1 MKQDIMSPLPFPRY
15 PQLWRLAFLSS
26 LLGPTMAAAEPG
38 PTPATESWQDLQL
51 QLRSTRNFRLGAPF
65 NVRVLEGGERV
76 LYQKATPPSTA
87 AAIYEFNRNT
97 GVESKVLD
105 ADMLGAGEGPVSAEE
120 KALRERLRLLTGGI
134 SFYDQHPNGDWI
146 LTPVKGKLF
155 LFDRKTQKAREI
167 GSGQGPA
174 FGPKIASD
182 NEHVAFVR
190 ASNLYVA
197 PIAGGP
203 ALALTKGGTEE
214 KSYGVAEFIAQEEL
228 NRKDGFW
235 WSPDSQTLLLQEVDQ
250 RHVERLSIA
259 DPFRP
264 DAEPQRPYYPRP
276 GKANAKF
283 RFGFVAAK
291 GGPITWIDYGKEPLE
306 YIGPVQWSKHGKPS
320 FLLLNRLQNEARLV
334 TADPKTGRTQT
345 LLKETDAA
353 WVDIDRS
360 VPLWLPQNQGFVW
373 TSEKTG
379 PKRLSLHDESGKFV
393 RTISPD
399 NIQVRNVLGASRD
412 GKTVYYEG
420 ALDSIASAIY
430 SSRIADGATTVV
442 LAHAS
447 GSVGVSSSFHDTLF
461 AARITTLQGEDR
473 TVLRSW
479 NDDRE
484 QLIPSAAAEP
494 VMKANATIVRIGPQ
508 EIRTVIIR
516 PSNFNPKKKYPVV
529 EHAYGGPSSL
539 QVRASG
545 RAYLEDQVLAD
556 ALQAVVVRM
565 DTAGTPDRGRDWERA
580 IFKKF
585 GSLPVN
591 DHAETLKLLCAQY
604 PELDADRIGVFG
616 WSYGGYFA
624 AYAVLARPDV
634 YKAGVAGAPP
644 VDWVDYDTAY
654 TERYLGLPE
663 TDKEAY
669 ASSSLLPL
677 LQADKRSRTP
687 RPLLVIHG
695 TADDNV
701 FFFNSMKLIDS
712 LERAAWPYEFLP
724 LMGQTHIVSDAELD
738 VSRFDRTLNFF
749 RQHLNLSK

>member
-1 MKQDIMSPLPFPRY
+1 MKQDTMSPLPYPRF
-15 PQLWRLAFLSS
+15 WRLALLSS
-26 LLGPTMAAAEPG
+26 LLGPGFAVAEPG
-38 PTPATESWQDLQL
+38 PTAATSSWQQLQQ
-51 QLRSTRNFRLGAPF
+51 QLRSTRSFRLGAPF
-65 NVRVLEGGERV
+65 NVRILDGGERV
-76 LYQKATPPSTA
+76 LYQKAIPPSTA
-87 AAIYEFNRNT
+87 AAVYEFNRTT
-97 GVESKVLD
+97 GVETKVLD
-105 ADMLGAGEGPVSAEE
+105 AEMLGAGEGPVSAEE

-134 SFYDQHPNGDWI
+134 SFYDNHPKGDWI

-155 LFDRKTQKAREI
+155 LYDRTTQKSREI
-167 GSGQGPA
+167 GAGQGPA
-174 FGPKIASD
+174 FGPKISPD
-182 NEHVAFVR
+182 HKQVAFVR

-197 PIAGGP
+197 PVSGGP
-203 ALALTKGGTEE
+203 AVAVTKGGTEE
-214 KSYGVAEFIAQEEL
+214 KSFGVAEFIAQEEL

-235 WSPDSQTLLLQEVDQ
+235 WSPDSQTLLMQAVDQ
-250 RHVERLSIA
+250 SHVERLSIA

-276 GKANAKF
+276 GKANATF

-291 GGPITWIDYGKEPLE
+291 GGKITWIDFGKESFE
-306 YIGPVQWSKHGKPS
+306 YVGPVQWSKHGKPS

-334 TADPKTGRTQT
+334 TADPKTGRTET
-345 LLKETDAA
+345 LIKETDAA

-360 VPLWLPQNQGFVW
+360 VPLWLPENQGFLW
-373 TSEKTG
+373 TSESSG
-379 PKRLSLHDESGKFV
+379 PKRLNLHNPKGQFIRNV
-393 RTISPD
+393 SPA
-399 NIQVRNVLGASRD
+399 NIQVRSVLGASKD

-420 ALDSIASAIY
+420 ATDSIASAVY
-430 SSRIADGATTVV
+430 ASQIADGTTRTV
-442 LAHAS
+442 LAQEN
-447 GSVGVSSSFHDTLF
+447 GSVGISSSFNDQLF
-461 AARITTLQGEDR
+461 AARVTTLDGADR
-473 TVLRSW
+473 TALRSW
-479 NDDRE
+479 ADEKE
-484 QLIPSAAAEP
+484 QVIPSAAAEP

-508 EIRTVIIR
+508 EIRTVIVR
-516 PSNFNPKKKYPVV
+516 PSDFNPKKKYPVV

-591 DHAETLKLLCAQY
+591 DHAETLKLLCAKY
-604 PELDADRIGVFG
+604 PELDANRIGVYG

-634 YKAGVAGAPP
+634 YTAAVAGAPP

-663 TDKEAY
+663 KDKEAY
-669 ASSSLLPL
+669 TSSSLLTL
-677 LQADKRSRTP
+677 LQPEKRSKTP
-687 RPLLVIHG
+687 KPLLVIHG

-701 FFFNSMKLIDS
+701 FFFNSMKLVDA

-724 LMGQTHIVSDAELD
+724 LMGQTHMVTDAELD
-738 VSRFDRTLNFF
+738 ARRFDRTLNFF
-749 RQHLNLSK
+749 RQHLNSTP

>member
-1 MKQDIMSPLPFPRY
+1 V
-15 PQLWRLAFLSS
+15 
-26 LLGPTMAAAEPG
+26 AEPG
-38 PTPATESWQDLQL
+38 PTPAGGNWKELQE

-65 NVRVLEGGERV
+65 NVHVLDGGERV

-87 AAIYEFNRNT
+87 AAVYEFNRRT
-97 GVESKVLD
+97 GVESKILD

-134 SFYDQHPNGDWI
+134 SFYDNHSNGDWI

-155 LFDRKTQKAREI
+155 LYDRKTGKSREV
-167 GSGQGPA
+167 GAGQGPA
-174 FGPKIASD
+174 FGPKIAPD
-182 NEHVAFVR
+182 NKQVAFVR

-197 PIAGGP
+197 PLAGGP
-203 ALALTKGGTEE
+203 AVAITKGGTEE
-214 KSYGVAEFIAQEEL
+214 KSFGVAEFIAQEEL

-235 WSPDSQTLLLQEVDQ
+235 WSPDSKTLLLQAVDQ
-250 RHVERLSIA
+250 AHVERLSIA

-283 RFGFVAAK
+283 RFGFVSAQ
-291 GGPITWIDYGKEPLE
+291 GGPITWIDFGKETFE
-306 YIGPVQWSKHGKPS
+306 YVGPVQWSKHGKPS

-360 VPLWLPQNQGFVW
+360 VPLWLPQKQGFLW
-373 TSEKTG
+373 TSESSG
-379 PKRLSLHDESGKFV
+379 PKRLSLHDESGKMI
-393 RTISPD
+393 RTVSPD
-399 NIQVRNVLGASRD
+399 NLQVRNVLGASAD
-412 GKTVYYEG
+412 GRTVYYE
-420 ALDSIASAIY
+420 AAADSIASAVY
-430 SSRIADGATTVV
+430 ASSISDGSTRTVIAREN
-442 LAHAS
+442 
-447 GSVGVSSSFHDTLF
+447 GSVGVTSSFNDQLF
-461 AARITTLQGEDR
+461 AARITTLDGDDQ

-479 NDDRE
+479 DDDKE
-484 QLIPSAAAEP
+484 QVIPSAAAEP
-494 VMKANATIVRIGPQ
+494 VMKTNATIVRIGPQ
-508 EIRTVIIR
+508 EIRTIIIR
-516 PSNFNPKKKYPVV
+516 PSNFDPKKKYPLV

-565 DTAGTPDRGRDWERA
+565 DTAGTPDRGRDWEKA

-591 DHAETLKLLCAQY
+591 DHAETLKLLCAKY
-604 PELDADRIGVFG
+604 PELDANRIGVYG

-654 TERYLGLPE
+654 TERYLGLPAK
-663 TDKEAY
+663 DKEAY

-677 LQADKRSRTP
+677 LQADKRSQTP

-738 VSRFDRTLNFF
+738 IRRFDRTLNFF
-749 RQHLNLSK
+749 RQHLNSGK

>member
-1 MKQDIMSPLPFPRY
+1 MKQDIMSPLPYPRF
-15 PQLWRLAFLSS
+15 WRLALLSS
-26 LLGPTMAAAEPG
+26 FLGQSMAVAEPG
-38 PTPATESWQDLQL
+38 PTPAGGSWQELQK

-65 NVRVLEGGERV
+65 NVHGLEGGERV
-76 LYQKATPPSTA
+76 LYQKAIPPSTA
-87 AAIYEFNRNT
+87 AAVYEFNRTT
-97 GVESKVLD
+97 GVETKVLD
-105 ADMLGAGEGPVSAEE
+105 AEMLGAGDGPVSAEE

-134 SFYDQHPNGDWI
+134 SFYDNHPNGDWI
-146 LTPVKGKLF
+146 LTPVKGKLL

-167 GSGQGPA
+167 GPGQGPA
-174 FGPKIASD
+174 FGPKISPD
-182 NEHVAFVR
+182 HKQVAFVR
-190 ASNLYVA
+190 SSNLYVA
-197 PIAGGP
+197 ALNGSP
-203 ALALTKGGTEE
+203 AVAVTKGGTEE
-214 KSYGVAEFIAQEEL
+214 KSFGVAEFIAQEEL

-235 WSPDSQTLLLQEVDQ
+235 WSPDSQTLLLQAVDQ
-250 RHVERLSIA
+250 SQVERLSIA

-276 GKANAKF
+276 GKVNAKF
-283 RFGFVAAK
+283 RFGFVSAK
-291 GGPITWIDYGKEPLE
+291 GGPITWIDFGKEAFE
-306 YIGPVQWSKHGKPS
+306 YVGPVQWTKHGKPS

-334 TADPKTGRTQT
+334 TADPKTGRTQL

-360 VPLWLPQNQGFVW
+360 VPLWLPENQGFLW
-373 TSEKTG
+373 TSGKAG
-379 PKRLSLHDESGKFV
+379 PKRLSLHDSHGKWV
-393 RTISPD
+393 RAISPD
-399 NIQVRNVLGASRD
+399 NIQVRNVLGASPD
-412 GKTVYYEG
+412 GKTVYYE
-420 ALDSIASAIY
+420 AAADTIASAVY
-430 SSRIADGATTVV
+430 ASSITDGSTRTV
-442 LAHAS
+442 AS
-447 GSVGVSSSFHDTLF
+447 QDQGSVSVTSLFHSQIF
-461 AARITTLQGEDR
+461 AARITTLQGEDKTIVR
-473 TVLRSW
+473 GW
-479 NDDRE
+479 NEDKE
-484 QLIPSAAAEP
+484 QMIPSAAVEP
-494 VMKANATIVRIGPQ
+494 VMQANASIVRIGPQ
-508 EIRTVIIR
+508 EIRTIIIR
-516 PSNFNPKKKYPVV
+516 PSNFDPKKKYPVL

-539 QVRASG
+539 QVRAAG
-545 RAYLEDQVLAD
+545 RVYLEDQVLAD

-591 DHAETLKLLCAQY
+591 DHAETLKLLCAKY
-604 PELDADRIGVFG
+604 PELDANRIGVFG

-663 TDKEAY
+663 KDKEAY
-669 ASSSLLPL
+669 ASASLLTL
-677 LQADKRSRTP
+677 LQPEKRTKTP

-724 LMGQTHIVSDAELD
+724 LMGQTHIVSDAQLD
-738 VSRFDRTLNFF
+738 ERRFDRTLNFF
-749 RQHLNLSK
+749 RQHLGIKP